1 METKQRK
8 AKKTVQL
15 LFLKNKENRHIH
27 METKKGKQKLF
38 SCCHLSTEGTI
49 WGNCH

>member
-27 METKKGKQKLF
+27 METKQRKAKKLF
-38 SCCHLSTEGTI
+38 SCCHLSTEEYG
-49 WGNCH
+49 